1 MEVTLGSREKP
12 DFGSSAKFQRFCSP
26 EIPGAGIAGSWPR
39 SLDGSLPFLSSA
51 QLASLP
57 PAFLSVIA

>member
-26 EIPGAGIAGSWPR
+26 EIPGAGIAGNWPR
-39 SLDGSLPFLSSA
+39 SLDGSLPVPQLRSA
-51 QLASLP
+51 CSLP
-57 PAFLSVIA
+57 PAFLFLIA